1 LSDVS
6 IDKFVNRNV
15 LTDPWAGLEAS
26 VPTELRGLLRIASD
40 IAGDEGKEG
49 QQAETL
55 TETLKEGKME
65 TPNETPS
72 RGPDSKEDNDFVDS
86 WQ

>member
-1 LSDVS
+1 MSDVS
-6 IDKFVNRNV
+6 IDKFVNRNL

-49 QQAETL
+49 QHAETL
-55 TETLKEGKME
+55 TETLKGNVE
-65 TPNETPS
+65 TPNDPS